1 MIGSALVIAHVM
13 LTSGAAQLISDGV
26 MSVFGGW
33 GVLGAFVGVYLLTL
47 LMTETVTNNAAAALA
62 FPVAIATAQG
72 LDVSV
77 LPFVLAVAYGAS
89 ASFLTPFG
97 YQTNLMVYTPGQY
110 RFMDYVRMGL
120 PVSLVYSVT
129 VMILTPLFFPF

>member
-1 MIGSALVIAHVM
+1 VIASV
-13 LTSGAAQLISDGV
+13 LLSSGAANVISQAI
-26 MSVFGGW
+26 MHLFGQW
-33 GVLGAFVGVYLLTL
+33 GVIGAFVGVYLLTL

-129 VMILTPLFFPF
+129 VLGLTPLFFPF